1 MDILKEKIVLVFR
14 KSKTLFRKRR
24 KWFLAIFV
32 FLALGWLSGFG
43 VGWWWSHGRLS
54 KFPETSSDTRLLILS
69 PHPDDEILI
78 AGGLIQ
84 RIIRNG
90 GKVKVVYLTTGDSS
104 VFSLIKSDK
113 SLRLTPGQFV
123 DLANRRH
130 DEALSATKVLGLNES
145 DLFFLGFPDQGL
157 REVLAREK
165 GDPRGPVVSRAT
177 KLDHVAYSWAYKDGQ
192 EYYVDNLEA
201 DLIEICNSFKP
212 NLVITTHPMDTHPDH
227 KAASEIAEML
237 KNRLGFKFD
246 LYLALVHYRDYP
258 PHGFIYPPKKL
269 FNDRWLSFEL
279 TEVEMKNKMESL
291 DKYSS
296 QVGGY
301 DKIWYLRFVAPNEI
315 FERYESLF

>member
-1 MDILKEKIVLVFR
+1 MNILKEKIILVFR

-32 FLALGWLSGFG
+32 FLALGGLSGFG

-54 KFPETSSDTRLLILS
+54 RFPEISSSTRLLILS
-69 PHPDDEILI
+69 PHPDDEVLI

-84 RIIRNG
+84 RVLKSG
-90 GKVKVVYLTTGDSS
+90 GQVKIVYLTPGDSS
-104 VFSLIKSDK
+104 VGSVIKIDRN
-113 SLRLTPGQFV
+113 LRLAPGDFV
-123 DLANRRH
+123 ALANRRH
-130 DEALSATKVLGLNES
+130 DEALVATKVLGLNES

-165 GDPRGPVVSRAT
+165 GDPRGPVVSRST

-192 EYYVDNLEA
+192 EYYADNLEA

-237 KNRLGFKFD
+237 KNRLDLKFD

-258 PHGFIYPPKKL
+258 PRGFLYPPKKL
-269 FNDRWLSFEL
+269 FNDRWFSFEL
-279 TEVEMKNKMESL
+279 TDIEISKKRESL

-296 QVGGY
+296 QVNGY
-301 DKIWYLRFVAPNEI
+301 EKGWYMRFVASNEI
-315 FERYESLF
+315 FEM